1 MAEDPCPW
9 INGPIL
15 IHHGWVATKKK
26 KKIGCHKTSV
36 FYYYY
41 CFFWKGLAYLMER
54 VFWKE
59 VIAEATEYPH
69 VQVMLTF
76 MSKIVLIKNLPWRH
90 FM

>member
-1 MAEDPCPW
+1 
-9 INGPIL
+9 
-15 IHHGWVATKKK
+15 
-26 KKIGCHKTSV
+26 
-36 FYYYY
+36 
-41 CFFWKGLAYLMER
+41 MER

>member
-1 MAEDPCPW
+1 MELSSLADS
-9 INGPIL
+9 
-15 IHHGWVATKKK
+15 WVATKKIK
-26 KKIGCHKTSV
+26 KKWLSQN
-36 FYYYY
+36 FSFLLLLLL
-41 CFFWKGLAYLMER
+41 FFLKGLAYFMER

-59 VIAEATEYPH
+59 VLAEATEYPH

>member
-1 MAEDPCPW
+1 MV
-9 INGPIL
+9 
-15 IHHGWVATKKK
+15 VAKLQFF
-26 KKIGCHKTSV
+26 IIIIV
-36 FYYYY
+36 FL
-41 CFFWKGLAYLMER
+41 KGLAYLMER

-59 VIAEATEYPH
+59 VLAEATEYPH